1 MTASTKELLEK
12 RNQWKKKKPEFVRQ
26 DYQKTLR
33 LEKKWRHPEGM
44 HSKMR
49 LKLRS
54 VRRQPSIGFS
64 SPKEVRNLTPLG
76 YKVILVHTAA
86 QLANISGP
94 ITIASDVGLKKR
106 IEIVKKA
113 KERKLLVLNV
123 KDLDKFIA
131 QAEAQVKQ
139 RKEAKKSK
147 LSKKEKLKQER
158 IKKAEEKEASKKEE
172 TPEEKE
178 KREKEEKRKILE
190 QKK

>member
-1 MTASTKELLEK
+1 MTVSKELLEM
-12 RNQWKKKKPEFVRQ
+12 RNELKKKKPEFIRQ

-33 LEKKWRHPEGM
+33 LKRHWRHPEGM

-49 LKLRS
+49 LKLRGN
-54 VRRQPSIGFS
+54 RRQPSIGFS
-64 SPKEVRNLTPLG
+64 SPSAVKNLTPLG
-76 YKVILVHTAA
+76 YKIIIVHSVS
-86 QLANISGP
+86 QLAKINEP
-94 ITIASDVGLKKR
+94 ITIASDVGMKKR
-106 IEIVKKA
+106 IEIAKKA
-113 KERKLLVLNV
+113 KEKKLLVLNI

-131 QAEAQVKQ
+131 DAEAELKQ
-139 RKEAKKSK
+139 RKESKKSK

-158 IKKAEEKEASKKEE
+158 IKKAEEKEAAKKEE